1 MRRININRKTL
12 SFILCFTL
20 VSVFSLTIAY
30 AALSVTLNIVGN
42 AEVVASNWNIYLS
55 NPKVKNGSAT
65 TAVPTISGNTLSFN
79 TTLKTPGDY
88 YEFTVDVVNN
98 GTIDAMIDSVTKTP
112 ELTSEQAKYLK
123 YEITYQNGESIN
135 SKQIL
140 STKTTMPIKVRIE
153 YRKDLVASD
162 LPSSNSTLTFTIT
175 LNYVQSDGTGSSVE
189 NNGFNIL
196 KVVSGS
202 GTNIGNEVCI
212 KNECFYVISSDDTSV
227 TMLAKYNLHVGYSL
241 DINGRFENLSNPTGI
256 QDETA
261 KGYDDVYPLIGTVPF
276 SNYGINYS
284 GSIVE
289 YYINN
294 YNSYLITQG
303 VTPIEARLI
312 TKSELI
318 ALGCSEEHLTC
329 NSAPSW
335 VYSTTYWTMT
345 AGGSD
350 SLWNV
355 NSYSAFEGEDHYGND
370 DYFGVRPV
378 IVISRSLIT
387 DVNGPTKIIDF
398 SLDGVNYQAEEGMT
412 WMQWVHS
419 KYNTNGFVLYNY
431 CLYSS
436 SGNIVCNEYS
446 SSIIVDNK
454 EYKTSVMCE

>member
-1 MRRININRKTL
+1 MVRVQRCSDYSNHPST
-12 SFILCFTL
+12 IL
-20 VSVFSLTIAY
+20 
-30 AALSVTLNIVGN
+30 N
-42 AEVVASNWNIYLS
+42 
-55 NPKVKNGSAT
+55 
-65 TAVPTISGNTLSFN
+65 
-79 TTLKTPGDY
+79 
-88 YEFTVDVVNN
+88 
-98 GTIDAMIDSVTKTP
+98 
-112 ELTSEQAKYLK
+112 
-123 YEITYQNGESIN
+123 
-135 SKQIL
+135 
-140 STKTTMPIKVRIE
+140 
-153 YRKDLVASD
+153 
-162 LPSSNSTLTFTIT
+162 
-175 LNYVQSDGTGSSVE
+175 
-189 NNGFNIL
+189 NIL

-241 DINGRFENLSNPTGI
+241 DINGRFEPLANPTGI

-261 KGYDDVYPLIGTVPF
+261 KGYNWDAVKGTSIYPFIGTTAF
-276 SNYGINYS
+276 SDFGVAYS

-289 YYINN
+289 GYINS

-303 VTPIEARLI
+303 VIPIEARLI
-312 TKSELI
+312 TYNELI
-318 ALGCSEEHLTC
+318 NIGCDGDNYTC

-345 AGGSD
+345 PGGSD
-350 SLWNV
+350 SLWSL

-387 DVNGPTKIIDF
+387 DVNGPTNIIDF

-419 KYNTNGFVLYNY
+419 KYNTNGFALYNY